1 MAPAEP
7 SRSAEPTFM
16 LKICNFIAYFLFFD
30 KIKKEILIFC
40 RILLLGSGFL
50 WITMLLMKFVRVLIL
65 LI

>member
-1 MAPAEP
+1 
-7 SRSAEPTFM
+7 M
-16 LKICNFIAYFLFFD
+16 LKICNFVAYFLFFD

-65 LI
+65 LM